1 MENYFQLFKDQIRK
15 IAFILLFVMCVY
27 LIFFLFAGIIGESS
41 FHFFTVF
48 PLFTPFIHT
57 SLSHFSENLIMLFIL
72 SLPPI
77 NRLYSTRQLILVAIA
92 ISVIYLP
99 FVLFNIS
106 DPVVGLSGLGYFLLT
121 RFVFSNHFYSRFFIV
136 FFSLV
141 IIGEFFVI
149 GSADDV
155 AHGFHLFAAGCGFVS
170 QSNKFI
176 QINIYMRRIE
186 VYLFSKIRTK
196 T

>member
-1 MENYFQLFKDQIRK
+1 
-15 IAFILLFVMCVY
+15 
-27 LIFFLFAGIIGESS
+27 
-41 FHFFTVF
+41 
-48 PLFTPFIHT
+48 
-57 SLSHFSENLIMLFIL
+57 MLFIL
-72 SLPPI
+72 ILPPI

-121 RFVFSNHFYSRFFIV
+121 RFVFSNHVYSRFFIV

-155 AHGFHLFAAGCGFVS
+155 AHGFHLFAAACGFVS